1 MYVCHVCVC
10 VCVFMC
16 LYIPLSVPPGGVPL
30 QQGELEQG
38 HQRYTQLDE
47 QDTERD

>member
-1 MYVCHVCVC
+1 MFHMCVC

-16 LYIPLSVPPGGVPL
+16 LHIYIPLSVPAGGVPL
-30 QQGELEQG
+30 QRGELEQG

-47 QDTERD
+47 QDTKTD